1 MIPVTIRMFMRTPGK
16 LRKVCL
22 AALFVLSI
30 PMLMGAD
37 VVYRWIDENGVV
49 NYTQQLPRGVKAQQ
63 ITTQLGA
70 PSVVTDV
77 GEITATP
84 ERGRQSLSD
93 QQQEM
98 MDELKAA
105 ELARQQEV
113 AKIRQANCQQ
123 SRDVLANL
131 SLTSRIRVRDSSGI
145 ERVMGEDERQR
156 RIDEAQQGIVINCNA
171 S

>member
-22 AALFVLSI
+22 AALLALCI

-49 NYTQQLPRGVKAQQ
+49 NYTQQLPRGVKAQK

-77 GEITATP
+77 GERP
-84 ERGRQSLSD
+84 ETRERSGQSLSD
-93 QQQEM
+93 QQQVM
-98 MDELKAA
+98 MDDVKAA

-123 SRDVLANL
+123 SRDVLSSL
-131 SLTSRIRVRDSSGI
+131 SLTS
-145 ERVMGEDERQR
+145 
-156 RIDEAQQGIVINCNA
+156 
-171 S
+171 

>member
-1 MIPVTIRMFMRTPGK
+1 MHTPGS

-22 AALFVLSI
+22 AALLALCM

-37 VVYRWIDENGVV
+37 IVYRWIDENGVV
-49 NYTQQLPRGVKAQQ
+49 NYTQQLPRGIKAQQ

-77 GEITATP
+77 GEITETR
-84 ERGRQSLSD
+84 ERGERSLSD

-98 MDELKAA
+98 LDELKAA

-123 SRDVLANL
+123 SRDVLASL
-131 SLTSRIRVRDSSGI
+131 SLTSRIRVRDSSGT

-156 RIDEAQQGIVINCNA
+156 RIDEAQQGIVLNCNA